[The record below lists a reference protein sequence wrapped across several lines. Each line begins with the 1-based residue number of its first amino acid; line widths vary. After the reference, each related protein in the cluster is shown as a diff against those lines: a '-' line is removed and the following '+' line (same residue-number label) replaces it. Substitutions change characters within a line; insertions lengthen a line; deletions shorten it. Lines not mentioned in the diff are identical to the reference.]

1 MDRHVVGDPRKDAA
15 QKVKHQDP
23 GKLREGYNPKVRALE
38 LGSILTYGSLML
50 WLLARV
56 LPHVRQ
62 NPWLLLAAVLCG
74 YLAADFVSGYVHW
87 LGDTWGSLKT
97 PLLGN
102 AMIRPF
108 REHHVDQKA
117 ITRHDFI
124 ETNGNNCLIS
134 IPVGVMC
141 VSMPVGPGEHQAFW
155 LFLASFLGSMIF
167 WVMATNQ
174 FHKWAHTDSPPP
186 VVSWLQRLHLILP
199 PEHHAIHHAAPYS
212 KYYCITVG
220 WLNWPLHKIKF
231 FPTLEKLTTAYL
243 GWLPRQDDIGEEA
256 AVAAAPELPSEPVRS
271 HELVRP

>member
-1 MDRHVVGDPRKDAA
+1 MKDLSK
-15 QKVKHQDP
+15 KVKHQDP
-23 GKLREGYNPKVRALE
+23 GKLRQGYTTKVRALE
-38 LGSILTYGSLML
+38 IGSIVTYGSLMV
-50 WLLARV
+50 WLAARV
-56 LPHVRQ
+56 IPHVPES
-62 NPWLLLAAVLCG
+62 PWLILAAVICG

-117 ITRHDFI
+117 ITRHDFV

-141 VSMPVGPGEHQAFW
+141 VCIPLGAGDYHSLR
-155 LFLASFLGSMIF
+155 LFMATFLGAMIF

-174 FHKWAHTDSPPP
+174 FHKWAHTDDPPP
-186 VVSWLQRLHLILP
+186 VVAFLQRMHLILP

-220 WLNWPLHKIKF
+220 WLNWPLHKLRF
-231 FPTLEKLTTAYL
+231 FQTAEKLTTAWL

-256 AVAAAPELPSEPVRS
+256 AVAAAPELPSEEVRAQQAMQ
-271 HELVRP
+271 P